1 MTRRLTRDKRRAM
14 IAGVAAGLARYLEV
28 DTTLVRLAF
37 VLLTLVPSH
46 GLGVLVYV
54 ACWIVMPRDAVS
66 EAEADP
72 ASASPPDLSGLAPSE
87 GLHQGRAVFGIGLM
101 GLGLL
106 LLLQNLGWLH
116 WLTWAFLSTFWPVVL
131 IAVGASLAYASRWRT
146 AR

>member
-37 VLLTLVPSH
+37 VLMTLVPSH
-46 GLGVLVYV
+46 GLGVLIYV
-54 ACWIVMPRDAVS
+54 VCWIVMPRDDVS
-66 EAEADP
+66 EADADQAP
-72 ASASPPDLSGLAPSE
+72 ASAPDLSGLAPSE
-87 GLHQGRAVFGIGLM
+87 GLHRGRAAFGVGLM

-106 LLLQNLGWLH
+106 LLFQNLGWLH
-116 WLTWAFLSTFWPVVL
+116 WLTWACLSTFWPVIL
-131 IAVGASLAYASRWRT
+131 IAVGASLAYGSRWRT